1 MPTVQEELIKV
12 PIRQLAAT
20 CFDVLQALHV
30 PAPVSL
36 ARLQSLLAAE
46 EAKLS
51 VALCALEG
59 SGRLVRFGSGRS
71 ACYCLSEAAL
81 QQLQASPQQD
91 GGVDR
96 AGASCLQ
103 QGNHVSTALYMHS
116 GRWIGP
122 VTFV

>member
-1 MPTVQEELIKV
+1 MQEELITV
-12 PIRQLAAT
+12 PIKQLAGS
-20 CFDVLQALHV
+20 CFGILQALHA

-36 ARLQSLLAAE
+36 ARLQSSLGIE
-46 EAKLS
+46 EAMLS
-51 VALCALEG
+51 VPLCALEG